1 MLTPP
6 WRVVSWAS
14 LFLLVSKSDTHPEC
28 ILSIPIHHW
37 CLVTDSVVPGHGKL
51 DHLCP
56 LALHLLD
63 PRHFLLLNFFGRKRS
78 YYLLERVARITIK
91 LLGPCTNSDG
101 FTQAELL
108 KYSVK
113 VIVCVNNKHEKFSL
127 NLLLC
132 IAVIHH
138 TLSYYQQAT
147 EMGRTT
153 MADRS
158 AIAPLHSH
166 CCLGSPGQQGFQM
179 LVLSSP
185 ALFILY
191 HIEAF

>member
-1 MLTPP
+1 MY
-6 WRVVSWAS
+6 S
-14 LFLLVSKSDTHPEC
+14 LQYVTSADDPEC

-37 CLVTDSVVPGHGKL
+37 CLVADSVVPGHGKL

-63 PRHFLLLNFFGRKRS
+63 LGHFLLLNFFGRKRS

-153 MADRS
+153 MADLS

-166 CCLGSPGQQGFQM
+166 CYLGSPGQQGFQM
-179 LVLSSP
+179 LLLSSP